1 MGEVKKMLENTVSRT
16 RLHMPGHM
24 GRLAHVGVYDTTE
37 ILRSDD
43 LFDPK
48 PHGAYETAQKQ
59 MAQSLG
65 VPYARFLTGGATQ
78 GIFAM
83 ILGAKMRLLQER
95 GESLRLAVTRCAH
108 KSVFHACALFGLDPQ
123 FLYPE
128 YDAEN
133 DFVSL
138 SAQRVLDEVDALA
151 QKPHAVLITA
161 PDYYGVY
168 PDTQKL
174 ADALHARG
182 ILLLV
187 DAAHGAHLPFE
198 GKRIHG
204 DLVTY
209 SAHKTLPALTGCAI
223 LAAQE
228 NTWKDYLERAL
239 LRVSS
244 TSPSSLLC
252 LSLDEARSFMDE
264 NGASRLKML
273 KDRIRDFWKQCPYP
287 NAHGYMRQ
295 AGLFCDET
303 RIVIDIRQSGFTGGE
318 LLEKLA
324 ERGVDLEMADQT
336 RLVAITSVMTEKR
349 DLDALLC
356 ALCAIERRPVQQI
369 SAVSLPAAGEKAMPL
384 HLAMNS
390 RTRLVP
396 VQNAAGCIS
405 AVCAGAYP
413 PGIPFVAPG
422 ERITSA
428 CADALSSCIN
438 PFGLEDG
445 CIEVVADVFGDAVPK
460 PLQGD

>member
-1 MGEVKKMLENTVSRT
+1 MGEVRKMLENTVSRT

-24 GRLAHVGVYDTTE
+24 GRLAHVGPYDTTE
-37 ILRSDD
+37 ILHSDD

-65 VPYARFLTGGATQ
+65 VTYARFLTGGATQ

-83 ILGAKMRLLQER
+83 ILGAKTRLLQER
-95 GESLRLAVTRCAH
+95 GEPIRLAITRCAH

-123 FLYPE
+123 FLYPD

-138 SAQRVLDEVDALA
+138 SAQRVLEELDALD

-168 PDTQKL
+168 PDTQQL
-174 ADALHARG
+174 ADALQSRG

-187 DAAHGAHLPFE
+187 DAAHGAHLPFA
-198 GKRIHG
+198 GKKIHG
-204 DLVTY
+204 DLITY

-252 LSLDEARSFMDE
+252 LSLDEARIFMDD
-264 NGASRLKML
+264 NGTSRLKTL
-273 KDRIRDFWKQCPYP
+273 KHHIRDFWKNCPYP
-287 NAHGYMRQ
+287 NAHAYMCQ
-295 AGLFCDET
+295 SGLFCDET
-303 RIVIDIRQSGFTGGE
+303 RIVIDIRKSGYTGGE
-318 LLEKLA
+318 LLELLA

-336 RLVAITSVMTEKR
+336 RLVAITSVMTEKC

-356 ALCAIERRPVQQI
+356 ALCTIERRPVQKI
-369 SAVSLPAAGEKAMPL
+369 TAVSRPSAGEKAMPL
-384 HLAMNS
+384 YLAMNS
-390 RTRLVP
+390 RTRLIP
-396 VQNAAGCIS
+396 VRKAAGYIS

-422 ERITSA
+422 ERITPV
-428 CADALSSCIN
+428 CAEALADCIH

-445 CIEVVADVFGDAVPK
+445 CIEVVADILRG
-460 PLQGD
+460 